1 MAERGQTPARAEP
14 ADDVLCRPQTTA
26 FFQIE
31 DSISVDGI
39 HAEIRHFAWD
49 HSCHA
54 PFESDGYYLD
64 YSLGPR
70 SSGSRLI
77 GDGRSSALPFGDV
90 AFIPKGVR
98 FEAACSPSEYRIL
111 CLTFETW
118 ASARLVEREDL
129 APHLPYCFD
138 VRSSSVR
145 QSLARL
151 AHEVRNPGFAHDVL
165 VQSIALSLLVDLA
178 RHLQCD
184 RTGDAGY
191 TARLAD
197 WRLRRLK
204 DRIAADLSSSLS
216 IAGLAEE
223 CGMSARHLMRTF
235 RATLGMTISD
245 YIAQTRIDA
254 AKRALQRD
262 ATLIKVIAGQCGF
275 QNAAAFAAAFRKATG
290 MSPRQF
296 RDDLKPVSVRTETV

>member
-1 MAERGQTPARAEP
+1 MAERGRTLPW
-14 ADDVLCRPQTTA
+14 ADLDNEVLCRPQTTA

-31 DSISVDGI
+31 NSVIVDGI

-54 PFESDGYYLD
+54 QFESNGYYLD

-70 SSGSRLI
+70 SSGSRLK
-77 GDGRSSALPFGDV
+77 GDGRGKAPPFGDV

-98 FEAACSPSEYRIL
+98 FEADCSPSEYRIL
-111 CLTFETW
+111 CLTFATW
-118 ASARLVEREDL
+118 ASARVVEREDL

-145 QSLARL
+145 HSLARL
-151 AHEVRNPGFAHDVL
+151 AHEVRNPGFAHGVL
-165 VQSIALSLLVDLA
+165 VQSLALSLLVDLA
-178 RHLQCD
+178 RHLQGDRIGESD
-184 RTGDAGY
+184 RT
-191 TARLAD
+191 TRLAD

-204 DRIAADLSSSLS
+204 DRIAADLSASLS
-216 IAGLAEE
+216 ITDLADE

-254 AKRALQRD
+254 AKRALLRD
-262 ATLIKVIAGQCGF
+262 DTLVKVIAGQCGF
-275 QNAAAFAAAFRKATG
+275 QSAAAFAAAFRTATG
-290 MSPRQF
+290 MTPRQF
-296 RDDLKPVSVRTETV
+296 RDALKPGR